1 MYDDIETVDITELTL
16 SVEGELVDMFL
27 TEDDIEPPT
36 ISGFSDVRTGVV
48 GIHIPLLFE
57 ESEDPA
63 LSENFIHSEL
73 TPEQAR
79 AFAQQLEDA
88 ADEVEAERA

>member
-1 MYDDIETVDITELTL
+1 MSDETEAVDLTELTL

-48 GIHIPLLFE
+48 GVHIPLLFE
-57 ESEDPA
+57 ASEDPA
-63 LSENFIHSEL
+63 LSENFVHSEL

-79 AFAQQLEDA
+79 AFAQQLEAA
-88 ADEVEAERA
+88 ADEVEAEQ